1 MKLILKIV
9 LTELMLCFIY
19 MLVVS
24 AVNGCIPF
32 LVRGYEPGGTTF
44 FGLAVLF
51 VGSSVCQFDFI
62 GLFETS
68 VVRGHSRS
76 AHSMVLDKRIVRYA
90 SPLMGIHGVI
100 AGAFCN
106 TLLCHEKNPARVTLA
121 FTEMKSILAK
131 MIKTQLCFSTY
142 TKRRL

>member
-1 MKLILKIV
+1 MKLIFKII

-24 AVNGCIPF
+24 AVNACFPF
-32 LVRGYEPGGTTF
+32 LV
-44 FGLAVLF
+44 
-51 VGSSVCQFDFI
+51 

-76 AHSMVLDKRIVRYA
+76 AHSMVLDKRNVRYA

-106 TLLCHEKNPARVTLA
+106 TLLCHEKDPARVTLA

>member
-44 FGLAVLF
+44 FGLEVLF
-51 VGSSVCQFDFI
+51 AAQFGSLILMGYLKPLWLGVIPAALIVWHWINAMSGMPHRSWAFMALSLA
-62 GLFETS
+62 LFAIHFY
-68 VVRGHSRS
+68 V
-76 AHSMVLDKRIVRYA
+76 MKRILR
-90 SPLMGIHGVI
+90 
-100 AGAFCN
+100 
-106 TLLCHEKNPARVTLA
+106 E
-121 FTEMKSILAK
+121 
-131 MIKTQLCFSTY
+131 
-142 TKRRL
+142 

>member
-32 LVRGYEPGGTTF
+32 LVRGYEPGGKTF

-51 VGSSVCQFDFI
+51 VAQF

-76 AHSMVLDKRIVRYA
+76 AHSMVLDKRNVRYA
-90 SPLMGIHGVI
+90 SPLMGVHGI
-100 AGAFCN
+100 ITGAFCN
-106 TLLCHEKNPARVTLA
+106 TLLCHEKDPARLALSSQNSWLTL
-121 FTEMKSILAK
+121 
-131 MIKTQLCFSTY
+131 Q
-142 TKRRL
+142 

>member
-1 MKLILKIV
+1 
-9 LTELMLCFIY
+9 
-19 MLVVS
+19 
-24 AVNGCIPF
+24 
-32 LVRGYEPGGTTF
+32 
-44 FGLAVLF
+44 
-51 VGSSVCQFDFI
+51 
-62 GLFETS
+62 
-68 VVRGHSRS
+68 
-76 AHSMVLDKRIVRYA
+76 MVLDKRNVRYA

-106 TLLCHEKNPARVTLA
+106 TLLCHEKDPARVTLA

>member
-32 LVRGYEPGGTTF
+32 LVF

-51 VGSSVCQFDFI
+51 VAQFASLILLGYLKPLWFGVI
-62 GLFETS
+62 PAALIVWYWINAMSGMPHRSWAFMALSLALFAIHFY
-68 VVRGHSRS
+68 V
-76 AHSMVLDKRIVRYA
+76 MKRILRD
-90 SPLMGIHGVI
+90 
-100 AGAFCN
+100 
-106 TLLCHEKNPARVTLA
+106 
-121 FTEMKSILAK
+121 
-131 MIKTQLCFSTY
+131 
-142 TKRRL
+142 